1 MKNNK
6 EYWGK
11 TRRRTLGLITLVGC
25 MILFGVFELSAES
38 DLKDAQKR
46 VEDKAEYIKTQYIT
60 YQKYNASN
68 VTKSLDRLID
78 KTQQVRR
85 DVARHS
91 KEIDYDWLKKYTD
104 EQRLSGITLMS
115 PSGDVVQEY
124 KTVDIPD
131 AEVRKEIKR
140 EVVLN
145 TAQYELKNYAER
157 IETEDGTLVDI
168 SAVGRPD
175 QKGVIV
181 CYNATKAQYAK
192 NYALSIQ
199 SLLEG
204 YNMHTNGTIII
215 TKGKKIIASNDKR
228 HVDLNSFDCP
238 FVSKLN
244 RAIRNHKKQSQ
255 LMRF

>member
-11 TRRRTLGLITLVGC
+11 TRRRTLGLIMLVGC

-91 KEIDYDWLKKYTD
+91 KEIDYDLLKKYTG

-115 PSGDVVQEY
+115 PSGDVVQETMQ
-124 KTVDIPD
+124 K
-131 AEVRKEIKR
+131 
-140 EVVLN
+140 
-145 TAQYELKNYAER
+145 ELKRKTER
-157 IETEDGTLVDI
+157 SLIYRQSDDLI
-168 SAVGRPD
+168 
-175 QKGVIV
+175 K
-181 CYNATKAQYAK
+181 KA
-192 NYALSIQ
+192 
-199 SLLEG
+199 
-204 YNMHTNGTIII
+204 
-215 TKGKKIIASNDKR
+215 
-228 HVDLNSFDCP
+228 
-238 FVSKLN
+238 
-244 RAIRNHKKQSQ
+244 
-255 LMRF
+255 

>member
-11 TRRRTLGLITLVGC
+11 TRRRTLGLIMLVGC

-91 KEIDYDWLKKYTD
+91 KEID
-104 EQRLSGITLMS
+104 
-115 PSGDVVQEY
+115 
-124 KTVDIPD
+124 
-131 AEVRKEIKR
+131 
-140 EVVLN
+140 
-145 TAQYELKNYAER
+145 
-157 IETEDGTLVDI
+157 
-168 SAVGRPD
+168 
-175 QKGVIV
+175 
-181 CYNATKAQYAK
+181 
-192 NYALSIQ
+192 
-199 SLLEG
+199 
-204 YNMHTNGTIII
+204 
-215 TKGKKIIASNDKR
+215 
-228 HVDLNSFDCP
+228 
-238 FVSKLN
+238 
-244 RAIRNHKKQSQ
+244 
-255 LMRF
+255 